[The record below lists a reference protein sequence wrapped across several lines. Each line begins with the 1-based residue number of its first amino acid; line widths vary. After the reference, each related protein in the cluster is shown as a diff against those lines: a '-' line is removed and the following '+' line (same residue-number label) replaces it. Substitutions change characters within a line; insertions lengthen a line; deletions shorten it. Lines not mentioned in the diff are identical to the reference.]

1 MATSRQIHRR
11 RFLRA
16 AATAAAACS
25 IPSCA
30 RVGGP
35 PVFLSESEARTL
47 DAVCERLI
55 PQDQDPGASKTG
67 VVRFIDLQ
75 LAGHNRMYQD
85 LYRRGIRALDATA
98 RGLHGKPFAD
108 LDPERQ
114 DALLVLVEEGE
125 ASAAAWQG
133 VSQKEF
139 FSAVLDHAMQ
149 GFYGDPRHGGNAGAA
164 SWKML
169 GISYP
174 PVRGRD
180 GYEFG

>member
-55 PQDQDPGASKTG
+55 PQDQDSGASKAG
-67 VVRFIDLQ
+67 VVRFIDIQ
-75 LAGHNRMYQD
+75 LAGHNRSFRE
-85 LYRRGIRALDATA
+85 LYRRGIRALDETS
-98 RGLHGKPFAD
+98 RRLHQRPFVD
-108 LDPERQ
+108 LDAERQ
-114 DALLVLVEEGE
+114 DAVLGNVEKGE
-125 ASAAAWQG
+125 APAEAWQE

-139 FSAVLDHAMQ
+139 FNVVLDHAMQ
-149 GFYGDPRHGGNAGAA
+149 GFYGDPRHGGNAGGA
-164 SWKML
+164 SWRML
-169 GISYP
+169 GIPYP